1 MLNLYLAARNG
12 GALDLEAAVAFLQAE
27 GFVGDAGADGEHPPG
42 PGVARLFDDNAHDE
56 LLPAELTFEAL
67 RAVDRGRATFLPEEQ
82 PVERFRTPRCT
93 LCGDDVDLDDLDRA
107 LAEIA
112 FRPVGRFGYICP
124 SCRSDLAV
132 SDIDFG
138 QPTVVATHW
147 IYLEGAATSRLSPR
161 VVEALGRAA
170 GAALVVVPE
179 IPDDDVD
186 EWVPV
191 RQQRRRPG
199 KWKR

>member
-12 GALDLEAAVAFLQAE
+12 GALDLDAALAFLLAE
-27 GFVGDAGADGEHPPG
+27 GFVAPPSAEGDHPPG
-42 PGVARLFDDNAHDE
+42 PGVARLFDENAHDE
-56 LLPAELTFEAL
+56 LLPAELTFGGL
-67 RAVDRGRATFLPEEQ
+67 RAVDRGRPTFLPEEQ
-82 PVERFRTPRCT
+82 PVDRFKTPRCT
-93 LCGDDVDLDDLDRA
+93 LCGDDIDLDDLDRA

-124 SCRSDLAV
+124 SCRTDLAV
-132 SDIDFG
+132 GDIDFG
-138 QPTVVATHW
+138 QPTVVARQW
-147 IYLEGAATSRLSPR
+147 LYLESVGTSRLSPR
-161 VVEALGRAA
+161 VVDALGKAA
-170 GAALVVVPE
+170 GAPLVVVPE
-179 IPDDDVD
+179 VPEDDVD